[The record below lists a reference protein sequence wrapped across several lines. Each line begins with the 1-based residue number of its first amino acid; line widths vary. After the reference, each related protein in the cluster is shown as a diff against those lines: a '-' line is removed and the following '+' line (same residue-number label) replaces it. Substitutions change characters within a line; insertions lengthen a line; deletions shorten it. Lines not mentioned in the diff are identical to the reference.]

1 MAVGE
6 QRGAGA
12 AVLEEKT
19 ATAEEDEGEEGGKRE
34 GDAAPPAEENRD
46 CVVVDVAG
54 SADGA
59 ADGGNDRDAE
69 TPCRIC
75 QLRPDRGQEVSLQVL
90 LGCWCNDGEERGE
103 ADPEVAR
110 PPEEAAVVVVLEER
124 AAVEMGAAFVV
135 VDVAGS
141 ADGAADGSDWDTAM
155 ACRIC
160 HLSPDRFEEGSELF
174 QLGCGCKGELGVAHR
189 HCAEAWF
196 KVKGNRYCEICGENA
211 KNVTGEDDSKFMN
224 EWYER
229 GDSSNRNVSERC
241 SCWRHQ
247 PFCNFLMA
255 CLVIAFMLPWFLR
268 VNMF

>member
-6 QRGAGA
+6 QRGAGG

-19 ATAEEDEGEEGGKRE
+19 VTVEEDEGGGGGKRE
-34 GDAAPPAEENRD
+34 GDAAPPAAENRD

-54 SADGA
+54 SADG
-59 ADGGNDRDAE
+59 GNDRDAE
-69 TPCRIC
+69 TACRIC
-75 QLRPDRGQEVSLQVL
+75 QLRPDQGEEVSLQVL
-90 LGCWCNDGEERGE
+90 LGCWCNDGEERGLWV
-103 ADPEVAR
+103 DPEVAR
-110 PPEEAAVVVVLEER
+110 SPEEAAVVVVMEET
-124 AAVEMGAAFVV
+124 ATVERGAACA
-135 VDVAGS
+135 AGS

-160 HLSPDRFEEGSELF
+160 HLSPDRSEEGSELF
-174 QLGCGCKGELGVAHR
+174 QLGCGCKGDLGVAHR

-211 KNVTGEDDSKFMN
+211 KNVTGEDNSKFMN
-224 EWYER
+224 EWSER
-229 GDSSNRNVSERC
+229 GDSSNQNVSERC